1 VQGGY
6 SNGYE
11 IRIGRKQKIIMAGVF
26 SDSISIGGI
35 KIYETFDNYNYLCSF
50 DIDGKLNWLKKIGG
64 GGSVTIDLSEDAIYL
79 SSIIRDGA
87 AYIGDTVI
95 VSPSGLGN
103 FFLTKYDYEG
113 NYQWVYAIIGDYSGS
128 PEWLSVNENK
138 EIALGI
144 SYRYEF
150 VFKGDTFRQPDGLWQ
165 SGIIL
170 RLQDTSGIKPV
181 GTIEETVTLNEVR
194 IYPNPAQTRLTLY
207 AGHAK
212 GTRLR
217 YELFNLQGVRL
228 KEGDF
233 TTTEGGTHK
242 SIDIS
247 TLTQGVYLFMLHE
260 GNATTTKKLVIQR

>member
-1 VQGGY
+1 
-6 SNGYE
+6 
-11 IRIGRKQKIIMAGVF
+11 M
-26 SDSISIGGI
+26 
-35 KIYETFDNYNYLCSF
+35 
-50 DIDGKLNWLKKIGG
+50 
-64 GGSVTIDLSEDAIYL
+64 DLSDDAIYL

-128 PEWLSVNENK
+128 PEWLSVNEHK

-181 GTIEETVTLNEVR
+181 SADEENIPLNEV
-194 IYPNPAQTRLTLY
+194 IVYPNPAQTKLTLY
-207 AGHAK
+207 SNFPLGSKLQYA
-212 GTRLR
+212 L
-217 YELFNLQGVRL
+217 YNLQGVQLITGEIKDARGVLRREIDISGLAQGVYVFTL
-228 KEGDF
+228 KEGNETF
-233 TTTEGGTHK
+233 
-242 SIDIS
+242 
-247 TLTQGVYLFMLHE
+247 
-260 GNATTTKKLVIQR
+260 TKKVVVSR